1 MIIDKLNYNKTII
14 FKPQLVLPKN
24 KEKLNLK
31 IQNDTA
37 SEDDSNQKM
46 KKFI

>member
-14 FKPQLVLPKN
+14 FKPELVIPKN
-24 KEKLNLK
+24 KEKFNLK
-31 IQNDTA
+31 IQNDMA
-37 SEDDSNQKM
+37 SDDDSHQQM